1 MPWKSSCFNFLLNF
15 MVQKKST
22 DAEEN
27 DIYVKELLI
36 QYENNKRRPIQAT
49 QKIWA
54 EFFWSPGIS
63 PKGYQHVTV
72 TRWHWCSAPTRRHL
86 FPNSRHV
93 PHNFWLPPLHINLT
107 AIGTFATVTPTLIF
121 IHPKRLHLR
130 KRFRSSCRGSVVNE
144 SNWEPWGCGFS
155 LWPCSVG

>member
-1 MPWKSSCFNFLLNF
+1 

-54 EFFWSPGIS
+54 EFF
-63 PKGYQHVTV
+63 
-72 TRWHWCSAPTRRHL
+72 
-86 FPNSRHV
+86 
-93 PHNFWLPPLHINLT
+93 
-107 AIGTFATVTPTLIF
+107 
-121 IHPKRLHLR
+121 
-130 KRFRSSCRGSVVNE
+130 
-144 SNWEPWGCGFS
+144 
-155 LWPCSVG
+155 